1 MSKGQFKSL
10 KARLK
15 NFRSDNLESFLGN
28 VNFTLIKDNFLDL
41 AVSMCID
48 PDDIYLFKFN
58 NRNTRTMCETSQKLT
73 KKKVSLLLTLNIFDI
88 LFW

>member
-48 PDDIYLFKFN
+48 PVDIYLICSNSKI
-58 NRNTRTMCETSQKLT
+58 ETPEQCLQYVKS
-73 KKKVSLLLTLNIFDI
+73 
-88 LFW
+88 